1 MNDLGDDAN
10 WEMLRALLH
19 IWLWRNEP
27 ALATSKTRAR
37 RIHLNHDLRAQLASY
52 VN

>member
-1 MNDLGDDAN
+1 MNDLYDDAN
-10 WEMLRALLH
+10 WDLLRTLLH

-27 ALATSKTRAR
+27 ALATSTTRAR
-37 RIHLNHDLRAQLASY
+37 RIHLDDDLRAQLASY